1 MKALINFNQREKGNT
16 KFEDLDKNDKK
27 KIMMKEACN
36 AMIAHMFLDS
46 KQKQTLKKIFKIM
59 DKSGDGQLQADELQ
73 KGFKAI
79 FKNTDDIG
87 SEE

>member
-1 MKALINFNQREKGNT
+1 
-16 KFEDLDKNDKK
+16 
-27 KIMMKEACN
+27 MKEACN

-59 DKSGDGQLQADELQ
+59 DKSGDGQLQANELLM
-73 KGFKAI
+73 GFKAI